1 MSHGYIY
8 DEFALC
14 RMNTYMMNLP
24 YVSWRRHILL
34 ILLNMTQSV
43 FYSYK
48 FSAINHSLIP
58 LMIVDF
64 DIDLAKVLISTV
76 TPTPCKFKKTGFKS
90 LSKVNQSYVNPFG
103 LTLG

>member
-1 MSHGYIY
+1 
-8 DEFALC
+8 
-14 RMNTYMMNLP
+14 
-24 YVSWRRHILL
+24 
-34 ILLNMTQSV
+34 MTQSV

-48 FSAINHSLIP
+48 FSAIKHLLIP

-64 DIDLAKVLISTV
+64 DFDLAKVLISTV
-76 TPTPCKFKKTGFKS
+76 TLTPYKSKKMGKRS